1 MSDVSEQSEQGG
13 LFSGD
18 RLLVV
23 AILFVGVV
31 GSGVARWALGNAGF
45 ETLGTIVF
53 VLGYAGMVFTLWY
66 GWLRHLELT
75 GPGGR

>member
-23 AILFVGVV
+23 AILFVGIV
-31 GSGVARWALGNAGF
+31 GSGIARWLLGNAGF

-53 VLGYAGMVFTLWY
+53 VLGYTGMVFTLWY
-66 GWLRHLELT
+66 GWLRDLELT